1 MPDLEEVGGT
11 GVPGLTDAVHPM
23 EQTSAEG
30 SGGSG
35 SGPSML
41 AMASLEVNDRL
52 RDIDELVEKGVDHVP
67 SPLRRRGTP
76 PRSFWVEEP
85 DAHSG
90 GGLGLGAL
98 ERQGSLRRQGSGGTG
113 PSSNR
118 SARSHGSDD
127 IVLPG
132 NNGAARGGG
141 GELWRP
147 EVSSPPGFAS
157 KFARKSRDGAGSG
170 AVSPD
175 GKGVQDPNHVD
186 AQMDA
191 WLRQTVERMP
201 VKPDHVSGVRGPL
214 MNVTAVDDKTVD
226 VVMTTSFRA
235 HFSQPISTLGNPGG
249 GNRRPELPAL
259 GREPLPG
266 ARSG

>member
-170 AVSPD
+170 AVSPT
-175 GKGVQDPNHVD
+175 GKGC
-186 AQMDA
+186 
-191 WLRQTVERMP
+191 RIQTTWTHRWTIW
-201 VKPDHVSGVRGPL
+201 GPPPT
-214 MNVTAVDDKTVD
+214 N
-226 VVMTTSFRA
+226 
-235 HFSQPISTLGNPGG
+235 
-249 GNRRPELPAL
+249 
-259 GREPLPG
+259 
-266 ARSG
+266 